1 MFVDGQLIL
10 EERYK
15 VLKKLGGGAFGEIYK
30 SKYLISLIIIIF
42 NLIHPFNSIVEKLKT
57 KEILAAKVVSYS
69 KQK

>member
-30 SKYLISLIIIIF
+30 SKYFNTFNYNDLQSNTSFLI
-42 NLIHPFNSIVEKLKT
+42 
-57 KEILAAKVVSYS
+57 
-69 KQK
+69 Q

>member
-30 SKYLISLIIIIF
+30 SKYFNTFYYDDLKSNTIFLLISRKTQDKGDF
-42 NLIHPFNSIVEKLKT
+42 SSESCKL
-57 KEILAAKVVSYS
+57 
-69 KQK
+69 Q